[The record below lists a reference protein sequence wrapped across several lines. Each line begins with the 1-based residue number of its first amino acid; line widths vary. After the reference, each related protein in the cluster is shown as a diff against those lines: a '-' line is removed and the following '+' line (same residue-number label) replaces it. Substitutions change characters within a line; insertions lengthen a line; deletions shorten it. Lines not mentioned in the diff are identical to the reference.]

1 MPATRPATAPQP
13 PPSSVSIGKKPM
25 AYPPQPAT
33 QQQQQ
38 RSARAASKAPLAY
51 PVQQQGQQPAHPHRH
66 PSPPSSTA
74 SGQGKGRAHGGG
86 GPAAPSASTKQ
97 NKIWSTSTIEE
108 RERIKDF
115 WLGLGEEERRNLVK
129 IEKDTVLRK
138 MKEQQK
144 HSCSCAVCGR
154 KRNAIEEELEVLY
167 DAYYEELEQ
176 YANYQQRY
184 VLSGGTIPPPPGPG
198 PFPGSVEL
206 DKNGAVVGHNPPPS
220 RAKTKQVNGRKTAP
234 PPPVQPP
241 HLHPHPHPHPHVHP
255 HGKESEFDDDD
266 DGVED
271 EYEEEEEEEYEEEEE
286 EEGDE
291 DDDGEDDEEPRE
303 VKPSRRDNTGHPPSQ
318 KRTNGIRP
326 KASDGLFN
334 LKNSLTV
341 TGPGNILT
349 VADDLLKNDGQK
361 FLEMMEQLAER
372 RMQREEEAAIDVEDD
387 SDEDEIRRRGEDDE
401 EEEDEEDEE
410 DEEEEEDEDDE
421 DDEDEEMTEEQK
433 SEEGKRMFSIFA
445 ARMFEQRVLQAYRE
459 KVAQE
464 RQMQLLRELEDED
477 KLTKEREAK
486 KQTANQRKKDK
497 RKQQKLAKDEEKAAK
512 AAEKAAEEAAQKARQ
527 ATIEEENRKKREE
540 ERARREAVK
549 KAAEEERIKKEDE
562 KRKRLLE
569 EKEREAERERK
580 KREKEEK
587 AKAERRER
595 EERERKVRE
604 EKEARLAKEREE
616 RLERERVEKEKAE
629 KARQE
634 KLEKEQAEK
643 AEREKKLAKEREEK
657 AEREARERLNMQHQQ
672 QRNVVSPTGNGKS
685 TVGRAANRSNAV
697 ASSSSSFNTQQR
709 IVPGAPSPNTVN
721 GTTKKMSNKVPP
733 IAPSASAPVVSQSSR
748 PQQPHQ
754 PPRGTSMS
762 SQPQTPITP
771 QISHHLTPLQPPM
784 MFPGPPGMIPPMS
797 PRVQQSFVPM
807 GYGYSGLQQQQQHS
821 GQPGLA
827 PSPLPRNF
835 APSAGQPFDPAFGNA
850 NRSVSISPIGPP
862 LKIKPP
868 GPLPASPSAPSVLS
882 LAPGQR
888 RRGSLLSV
896 DPGPIVPPISRPIV
910 APIARPS
917 VSSSNTNGNGEGSS
931 SSSSPIRS
939 PSPKGV
945 LGSSA
950 LVEDGDEVVK
960 APAGRRGGSTPLPIG
975 TGLGIGGMGT
985 PGQQNWGPTSPRS
998 LVGAGTPWGPPGFG
1012 NGSQQQRP
1020 IGPPPPVGPL
1030 NTQQHPTAPLWG
1042 NPGSAA
1048 SASVNGTPD
1057 WHNSPG
1063 SGFFNSPNPGHF
1075 PVANAASPPPNT
1087 GN

>member
-184 VLSGGTIPPPPGPG
+184 VLSGGTIPPPP
-198 PFPGSVEL
+198 
-206 DKNGAVVGHNPPPS
+206 
-220 RAKTKQVNGRKTAP
+220 
-234 PPPVQPP
+234 VQPP
-241 HLHPHPHPHPHVHP
+241 HLHPHPHPHPH
-255 HGKESEFDDDD
+255 
-266 DGVED
+266 
-271 EYEEEEEEEYEEEEE
+271 
-286 EEGDE
+286 
-291 DDDGEDDEEPRE
+291 DDEEPRE